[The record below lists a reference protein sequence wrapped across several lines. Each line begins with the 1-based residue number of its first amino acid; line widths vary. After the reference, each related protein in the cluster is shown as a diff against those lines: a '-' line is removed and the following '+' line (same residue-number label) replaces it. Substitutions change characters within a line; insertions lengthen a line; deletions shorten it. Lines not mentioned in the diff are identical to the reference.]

1 MTDIKPKFDIE
12 KLNLHYGAFH
22 ALKDINMQISAHEI
36 TAFIG
41 PSGCGKIDIF
51 KDIEPDERSCGEC
64 KDRRKSGA

>member
-41 PSGCGKIDIF
+41 PSRLRKIDIF
-51 KDIEPDERSCGEC
+51 KYMNRMKRSCGE
-64 KDRRKSGA
+64 